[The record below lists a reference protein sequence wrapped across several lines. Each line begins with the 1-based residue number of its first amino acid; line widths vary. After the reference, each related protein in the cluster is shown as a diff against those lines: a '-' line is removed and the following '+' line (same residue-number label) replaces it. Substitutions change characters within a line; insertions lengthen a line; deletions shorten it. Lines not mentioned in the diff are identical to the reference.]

1 MRNQNDQI
9 HLDKYFFFQTKQEMK
24 QRKMVIDVV
33 QFSKM
38 KSTTAIPNARYR
50 NDYYY
55 RMYRASNISDCRYRE
70 SRGLPER
77 HAISI
82 GLLFY
87 VFL

>member
-50 NDYYY
+50 
-55 RMYRASNISDCRYRE
+55 MYRASNISDCRYRE